1 MQADHGRHALGVLS
15 AHRGDKAHTGD
26 GERRRRRAEHLVG
39 EGGVVRIEGFAFSTD
54 AQGRID
60 WAEPRVAPMVVGALL
75 QPAAG
80 DRLTLQGDT
89 VLGEERLLNEIG
101 ERVRD
106 VRVGPD
112 GNVYVVTDE
121 EDGKLLRIEPPK
133 AP

>member
-1 MQADHGRHALGVLS
+1 M
-15 AHRGDKAHTGD
+15 
-26 GERRRRRAEHLVG
+26 
-39 EGGVVRIEGFAFSTD
+39 
-54 AQGRID
+54 
-60 WAEPRVAPMVVGALL
+60 
-75 QPAAG
+75 
-80 DRLTLQGDT
+80 
-89 VLGEERLLNEIG
+89 LGEERLLNEIG